1 LKIHVIRQISD
12 YGSKKKAELESR
24 LLRILFMVC
33 SPQNT
38 SPVLDS
44 KKEEIILEVSKNLSE
59 SPVLECK
66 EETCLDSYNAR
77 TNLVE

>member
-1 LKIHVIRQISD
+1 
-12 YGSKKKAELESR
+12 
-24 LLRILFMVC
+24 MVC